1 MYVRN
6 VNGSGNL
13 VEGKRDCVTE
23 MAAEASFP
31 EPGADCCSTA
41 ADAAPVAESGLEE
54 NRADPLPT
62 SGAPKKISF
71 SISSILDEDEERSPS
86 SPEQSD
92 CSRVATSE
100 TAVPQRSGAD
110 DKSEPAPLLT
120 FFYRDQLLSSEKTQ
134 SSSGEGGG
142 RGTDALVSSWTMPP
156 VSPFVYREY
165 IWPIVIGNCVGR
177 SFDYTTHAQA
187 DLFVGRAMTRRLD
200 KEFLHCDLI

>member
-1 MYVRN
+1 
-6 VNGSGNL
+6 
-13 VEGKRDCVTE
+13 

-100 TAVPQRSGAD
+100 TAVPPRSGAD

-177 SFDYTTHAQA
+177 SFDYRPYHTCTSGSICGTGHDASP
-187 DLFVGRAMTRRLD
+187 R
-200 KEFLHCDLI
+200 